1 MISVLSVCC
10 CALLNFESFIHGH
23 FLSFFLLLILFI
35 LLNMFFFFF
44 LLFSLSFFFFF
55 FFFLGGGGGGR
66 GLVGGEGSCSF
77 KWNKEVLSL
86 TLQVILRRG
95 GLPTNLTVNTP
106 PNHNSQ
112 KTIACS
118 K

>member
-10 CALLNFESFIHGH
+10 CAVLNFESFIYGH
-23 FLSFFLLLILFI
+23 FLSFLFFILF
-35 LLNMFFFFF
+35 NMFLFCCF
-44 LLFSLSFFFFF
+44 LF
-55 FFFLGGGGGGR
+55 
-66 GLVGGEGSCSF
+66 GLLVALNGIKKYLACHD
-77 KWNKEVLSL
+77 KIN
-86 TLQVILRRG
+86 RNG
-95 GLPTNLTVNTP
+95 GLPTNLMVNTP